1 MKELK
6 ILGLV
11 VAITAV
17 LYWGIEP
24 FAHSQMH
31 PKVAP
36 ADYNFEDLEKNTKV
50 GDASRGAETFMMAGC
65 IACHGLKSQGMD
77 SPMDDATASM
87 SFGVVSPDLSS
98 AGYLYSSNFLSML
111 IKDPAKALKV
121 THKFNEDNPHPM
133 IAFYGLGG
141 DIDQEVADMVA
152 YLKSV
157 APKSMS
163 DAEVYEDACLRCHS
177 MKYANTIM
185 PSEEGALLA
194 YMGAAAPD
202 LSVIIRSKGE
212 DYLNTFINDPQKHLE
227 GTAMPRVGLNKDAQ
241 AQVIAHLEAIGDS
254 KKDERTRVG
263 LYLMGFFTILSI
275 FAWLWKRKIWKELE

>member
-77 SPMDDATASM
+77 SPMD
-87 SFGVVSPDLSS
+87 
-98 AGYLYSSNFLSML
+98 
-111 IKDPAKALKV
+111 
-121 THKFNEDNPHPM
+121 
-133 IAFYGLGG
+133 
-141 DIDQEVADMVA
+141 
-152 YLKSV
+152 
-157 APKSMS
+157 
-163 DAEVYEDACLRCHS
+163 
-177 MKYANTIM
+177 
-185 PSEEGALLA
+185 
-194 YMGAAAPD
+194 
-202 LSVIIRSKGE
+202 
-212 DYLNTFINDPQKHLE
+212 
-227 GTAMPRVGLNKDAQ
+227 
-241 AQVIAHLEAIGDS
+241 
-254 KKDERTRVG
+254 
-263 LYLMGFFTILSI
+263 
-275 FAWLWKRKIWKELE
+275 